1 MIQSNFVL
9 QLVLTGFLIVFAS
22 YIEFKNSES
31 SKKQFFYI
39 IDLLTLKDTLS
50 TDVLL
55 CVSKILPLEKFCH
68 YYFITWE
75 ISKANETALKSTKL
89 LKLFYFLKHVDRDF
103 EISGKP
109 LKIWIP
115 NTKD

>member
-1 MIQSNFVL
+1 MIVS
-9 QLVLTGFLIVFAS
+9 AS
-22 YIEFKNSES
+22 YIELKNSES

-50 TDVLL
+50 TDILL
-55 CVSKILPLEKFCH
+55 YVSKVLPLEKFCH
-68 YYFITWE
+68 CYFITWE
-75 ISKANETALKSTKL
+75 ISKANETALKSTEL
-89 LKLFYFLKHVDRDF
+89 LKLFYFLKLVVRDF
-103 EISGKP
+103 ETSGKP